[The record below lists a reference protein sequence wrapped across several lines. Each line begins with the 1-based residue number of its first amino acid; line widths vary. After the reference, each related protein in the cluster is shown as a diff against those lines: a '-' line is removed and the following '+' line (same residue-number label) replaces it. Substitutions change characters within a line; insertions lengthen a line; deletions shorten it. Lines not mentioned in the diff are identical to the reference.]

1 MTINGNSALYYYFR
15 DVDEKNRSIDKTLLK
30 HLVRSLAIWL
40 PIELYQRLPVLLPFV
55 VRDPTCRK
63 SNNKEKIEE
72 WGSSDKKGYFRD
84 DNTLVKAIPRKFM
97 ISSKNMAY
105 DKQTMGAGFVA
116 SHIWSKLDSS
126 SELATRDPLANT
138 FVPNLVWLPS
148 QISKLSDREGSFVQ
162 NYLQALSFSIY
173 HGVKLEE
180 SKTEF
185 VEKIWGSLPKPI
197 QKIKV
202 EKNLNERLNFFNM
215 EEKDIEKRAN
225 KLLRHIELIKNEQ
238 VKGRVYC
245 HRYLPSYSERPTKKA
260 RSVLSKKLAEYRDI
274 IK

>member
-1 MTINGNSALYYYFR
+1 MKQTKISRDMKINGNNALYYYFR
-15 DVDEKNRSIDKTLLK
+15 DVDNRNRSVDKTLLK

-72 WGSSDKKGYFRD
+72 WGSSDKKGHLRD
-84 DNTLVKAIPRKFM
+84 DNTLVKAIPRKFT
-97 ISSKNMAY
+97 ISGKNMAY
-105 DKQTMGAGFVA
+105 DKQTMGAKFVA

-126 SELATRDPLANT
+126 SGLATRDPLTNT

-173 HGVKLEE
+173 HGVKLEK

-185 VEKIWGSLPKPI
+185 VEKVWDSLPMPI

-202 EKNLNERLNFFNM
+202 EKNLNEKLNFFNM
-215 EEKDIEKRAN
+215 GEKDIAKRVN
-225 KLLRHIELIKNEQ
+225 NLLRDIELIRNKQ
-238 VKGRVYC
+238 VGGKVYC
-245 HRYLPSYSERPTKKA
+245 SRYLPSYSERPTKKA
-260 RSVLSKKLAEYRDI
+260 RSAA
-274 IK
+274 

>member
-1 MTINGNSALYYYFR
+1 MSINGNSALYYYFK
-15 DVDEKNRSIDKTLLK
+15 DVDEKNRSADKALLK

-40 PIELYQRLPVLLPFV
+40 PIELYRRLPVLLPFV

-63 SNNKEKIEE
+63 PNNREKIEE

-84 DNTLVKAIPRKFM
+84 DNTLVKAIPRKFT
-97 ISSKNMAY
+97 ISGKNTAY
-105 DKQTMGAGFVA
+105 DRQMMGAGFVA

-126 SELATRDPLANT
+126 SGLATRDPLTNT

-148 QISKLSDREGSFVQ
+148 QISKLSDRKGSFIQ

-180 SKTEF
+180 NKTEF
-185 VEKIWGSLPKPI
+185 VEKIWDSLPKPI

-202 EKNLNERLNFFNM
+202 EKNLNEKLNFFNM
-215 EEKDIEKRAN
+215 GEKDIEKKAN
-225 KLLRHIELIKNEQ
+225 KLLRHIELIRNEQ
-238 VKGRVYC
+238 VKGKVYC
-245 HRYLPSYSERPTKKA
+245 HRYLPSYSGRPTKKA
-260 RSVLSKKLAEYRDI
+260 RSALSKKLAEYRDI

>member
-15 DVDEKNRSIDKTLLK
+15 DVDEKNRSVDKTLLK

-97 ISSKNMAY
+97 ISSKNMTY

-126 SELATRDPLANT
+126 SELATIAAIISSCKTMPLFCWQT
-138 FVPNLVWLPS
+138 
-148 QISKLSDREGSFVQ
+148 
-162 NYLQALSFSIY
+162 
-173 HGVKLEE
+173 
-180 SKTEF
+180 
-185 VEKIWGSLPKPI
+185 
-197 QKIKV
+197 
-202 EKNLNERLNFFNM
+202 
-215 EEKDIEKRAN
+215 
-225 KLLRHIELIKNEQ
+225 
-238 VKGRVYC
+238 
-245 HRYLPSYSERPTKKA
+245 
-260 RSVLSKKLAEYRDI
+260 
-274 IK
+274 